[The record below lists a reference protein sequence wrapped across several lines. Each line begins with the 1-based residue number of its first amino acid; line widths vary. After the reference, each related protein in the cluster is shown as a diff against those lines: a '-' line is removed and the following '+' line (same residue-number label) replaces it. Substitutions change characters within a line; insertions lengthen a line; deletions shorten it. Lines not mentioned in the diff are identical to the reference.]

1 MPVLK
6 EQKQARF
13 PLSGSFIRFTTKLNV
28 MSLISNQRQSDIEKR
43 RHGCHSFASGS
54 AEMNDD
60 FSGPPGMDA
69 RRARSDRD
77 VAWARGQEKS
87 RE

>member
-1 MPVLK
+1 
-6 EQKQARF
+6 
-13 PLSGSFIRFTTKLNV
+13 
-28 MSLISNQRQSDIEKR
+28 MSLTSIQRQSGIEKR
-43 RHGCHSFASGS
+43 RQGCHSFASGS

-60 FSGPPGMDA
+60 FSGSPGMDA

-77 VAWARGQEKS
+77 VAGARGQEKS

>member
-1 MPVLK
+1 
-6 EQKQARF
+6 
-13 PLSGSFIRFTTKLNV
+13 
-28 MSLISNQRQSDIEKR
+28 MSLTSIQRQTGIEKR

-54 AEMNDD
+54 AGMNDD